1 MRIWRPIRRG
11 SKAGLVS
18 ANERAHGRSAARIL
32 PTVKRDP
39 VLRPL
44 TWRLPLVAFLI
55 TGLVGLVYIDRLLTR
70 EFREQGVTQAVQA
83 QSLLE
88 SHLSHRVALLSG
100 VTSLIET
107 SAGEVS
113 QDRISRFV
121 QRVFEELPDVRAV
134 AYADARGIVRGVY
147 PPNAWS
153 RLQPGADLRD
163 SVDIASALDEAR
175 FTRDAA
181 ATRTTR
187 LGPTEHGM
195 VLVQP
200 VVRDRRITAY
210 IVGAVSYPGLFTDA
224 LGGRLLGSFAYQIRD
239 DSLRVIARSPAFTDA
254 YSAIERRQVRLPGS
268 HRWAVDVA
276 IPRMQPLVP
285 RLLNWL
291 VGSLLLLVVVLLVVR
306 EEAQSRR
313 FAERTEELELLSR
326 DLLDAN
332 VRLEE
337 RSQQIAEAN
346 RAKSRFLANVSHEL
360 RTPLNAI
367 VGYNSLARDGVYGE
381 LAPPLRGVH
390 DRIAAAADHLLGLVN
405 DVLDLSKIEVG
416 RMAVEPQPVNVG
428 ALVDAVAT
436 VIEPMASAK
445 RLHVDVVVARD
456 IPDLHTD
463 PGHVRQIL
471 LNLVANAVKFTERGA
486 ITIVA
491 RKQEP
496 DLGDGIVI
504 IVEDTGIG
512 IAHEDQDRIFQEFE
526 QVRPS
531 GRGDSLERGTG
542 LGLAIARKLARLLGG
557 DVQVRSA
564 PGAGSRFI
572 VSLPRSSPTVSIG
585 SDDQRT
591 ADLARARD
599 AQHSAERSQPSRSA
613 SGGSVDA
620 DRATEDTPPEVRAIL
635 DASLQ
640 ATRVKATRQNE
651 GDG

>member
-1 MRIWRPIRRG
+1 M
-11 SKAGLVS
+11 
-18 ANERAHGRSAARIL
+18 
-32 PTVKRDP
+32 KRDP

-44 TWRLPLVAFLI
+44 TWRLPLIAFLI

-70 EFREQGVTQAVQA
+70 EFREEGVTQAVQA

-107 SAGEVS
+107 SPGGEAS
-113 QDRISRFV
+113 QERIARFV
-121 QRVFEELPDVRAV
+121 QRVFEDLPDVRAV
-134 AYADARGIVRGVY
+134 AYADARGVVRGGF
-147 PPNAWS
+147 PRDGWL
-153 RLQPGADLRD
+153 RLRTGTDLRD

-175 FTRDAA
+175 FARDAA
-181 ATRTTR
+181 ATRTIR
-187 LGPTEHGM
+187 LGPTERGI

-200 VVRDRRITAY
+200 VLRERRVTGY
-210 IVGAVSYPGLFTDA
+210 IVGAISYPGLFTDA
-224 LGGRLLGSFAYQIRD
+224 LGGRLLGRFAYQIRD
-239 DSLRVIARSPAFTDA
+239 DSLRVIARSPAFSDA
-254 YSAIERRQVRLPGS
+254 YSSIERRQVRLPGS

-276 IPRMQPLVP
+276 IPRMQPIVP

-381 LAPPLRGVH
+381 LSSALRGVH

-416 RMAVEPQPVNVG
+416 RMAVEPQQVNIG

-436 VIEPMASAK
+436 VIEPMATAK

-456 IPDLHTD
+456 IPDVRTD

-471 LNLVANAVKFTERGA
+471 LNLVANAVKFTEKGT

-491 RKQEP
+491 RKQDA

-512 IAHEDQDRIFQEFE
+512 IAREDQDRIFQEFE

-564 PGAGSRFI
+564 PGAGSRFML
-572 VSLPRSSPTVSIG
+572 SLPLSSHTVNIG
-585 SDDQRT
+585 GEEHGIH
-591 ADLARARD
+591 AAGPGD
-599 AQHSAERSQPSRSA
+599 AEHSAERPQPLRAAGSA
-613 SGGSVDA
+613 GDGE
-620 DRATEDTPPEVRAIL
+620 RTTEDTPPEVRAIL
-635 DASLQ
+635 DASRKT
-640 ATRVKATRQNE
+640 TRKSGARDKE
-651 GDG
+651 GEGERS

>member
-1 MRIWRPIRRG
+1 
-11 SKAGLVS
+11 L
-18 ANERAHGRSAARIL
+18 
-32 PTVKRDP
+32 VKRDP

-55 TGLVGLVYIDRLLTR
+55 TGLVGLVFIDRLLTR
-70 EFREQGVTQAVQA
+70 EYREQGVTQGVQA
-83 QSLLE
+83 QALLE
-88 SHLSHRVALLSG
+88 RHLDHRVALLNG

-107 SAGEVS
+107 SGTDDVNEERVA
-113 QDRISRFV
+113 RFTR
-121 QRVFEELPDVRAV
+121 RVFNDLADVRAV
-134 AYADARGIVRGVY
+134 AYCDARGVVRATFPRGG
-147 PPNAWS
+147 WG
-153 RLQPGADLRD
+153 RLRPGSNLRD

-175 FTRDAA
+175 FTRGAAVTRTMQVAPGERGVVLVEPALRDGRLVGYTAA
-181 ATRTTR
+181 A
-187 LGPTEHGM
+187 
-195 VLVQP
+195 
-200 VVRDRRITAY
+200 I
-210 IVGAVSYPGLFTDA
+210 SYRALFGDA
-224 LGGRLLGSFAYQIRD
+224 LGGRLLGRFAYQIRD
-239 DSLRVIARSPAFTDA
+239 DSLRVIARSPAFPTA
-254 YSAIERRQVRLPGS
+254 YAAIERREVRLPGS

-276 IPRMQPLVP
+276 IPRLQPLVP

-381 LAPPLRGVH
+381 LSAPLRGVQ

-416 RMAVEPQPVNVG
+416 RMAVEPQSVNLG
-428 ALVDAVAT
+428 SLVDAVAT
-436 VIEPMASAK
+436 VIEPMANAK
-445 RLHVDVVVARD
+445 RLHVDVLVARD
-456 IPDLHTD
+456 LPELRTD

-471 LNLVANAVKFTERGA
+471 LNLVSNAVKFTERGT

-491 RKQEP
+491 RRQEP
-496 DLGDGIVI
+496 DLGDGVVV

-512 IAHEDQDRIFQEFE
+512 IAREDHDRIFQEFE

-564 PGAGSRFI
+564 PGAGSRF
-572 VSLPRSSPTVSIG
+572 VLSLPRSSPTVSIT
-585 SDDQRT
+585 SEEDRQ
-591 ADLARARD
+591 
-599 AQHSAERSQPSRSA
+599 SAPERSRSPRTT
-613 SGGSVDA
+613 SGAGVDA
-620 DRATEDTPPEVRAIL
+620 GDTSEDTPPEVRAIL
-635 DASLQ
+635 DASLEV
-640 ATRVKATRQNE
+640 ARANAVREKER
-651 GDG
+651 DGERS

>member
-1 MRIWRPIRRG
+1 
-11 SKAGLVS
+11 
-18 ANERAHGRSAARIL
+18 
-32 PTVKRDP
+32 VKRDP

-44 TWRLPLVAFLI
+44 TWRLPLIAFLI

-70 EFREQGVTQAVQA
+70 EYREQGVTQAVQA

-88 SHLSHRVALLSG
+88 SHIQHRAALLSG
-100 VTSLIET
+100 VTTLVET
-107 SAGEVS
+107 YRTPDVNEERVA
-113 QDRISRFV
+113 RFTS
-121 QRVFEELPDVRAV
+121 RVFGELPDVRAV
-134 AYADARGIVRGVY
+134 AYADARGVVRATFPRDGLG
-147 PPNAWS
+147 
-153 RLQPGADLRD
+153 RLQPGINLRD

-175 FTRDAA
+175 FSRRGAV
-181 ATRTTR
+181 TRTLR
-187 LGPTEHGM
+187 LAPGQHGV
-195 VLVQP
+195 VLVEP
-200 VVRDRRITAY
+200 VMRDDRFAGY
-210 IVGAVSYPGLFTDA
+210 ILAAISYRALFEDA
-224 LGGRLLGSFAYQIRD
+224 LGGRLLGLFAYEVRD
-239 DSLRVIARSPAFTDA
+239 DSLRVIARSPAFTSRFA
-254 YSAIERRQVRLPGS
+254 AIERREVSLPGS

-276 IPRMQPLVP
+276 IPRLQPVVP

-291 VGSLLLLVVVLLVVR
+291 VGSLLLLLVVLLVVR

-326 DLLDAN
+326 DMLDAN

-367 VGYNSLARDGVYGE
+367 VGYNSLARDGIYGE
-381 LAPPLRGVH
+381 LPEPLRGVH

-416 RMAVEPQPVNVG
+416 RMAVEPQPVKLG
-428 ALVDAVAT
+428 ALIDGVAT
-436 VIEPMASAK
+436 VIEPMATAK
-445 RLHVDVVVARD
+445 RLHVDVVLSRD
-456 IPDLHTD
+456 LPELYTD

-471 LNLVANAVKFTERGA
+471 LNLVSNAVKFTERGT

-491 RKQEP
+491 RRQQA
-496 DLGDGIVI
+496 DRGDGVVV

-512 IAHEDQDRIFQEFE
+512 IAMEDHDRIFQEFE

-557 DVQVRSA
+557 DVEVRSA

-572 VSLPRSSPTVSIG
+572 LSLPRSSPAVSVT
-585 SDDQRT
+585 SDEQRPVEPVSALT
-591 ADLARARD
+591 TD
-599 AQHSAERSQPSRSA
+599 AAERASSILAGGGAADSA
-613 SGGSVDA
+613 G
-620 DRATEDTPPEVRAIL
+620 ATEDTPPEIRAIL
-635 DASLQ
+635 DASL
-640 ATRVKATRQNE
+640 KAGRANAARDE
-651 GDG
+651 ERERG

>member
-1 MRIWRPIRRG
+1 
-11 SKAGLVS
+11 L
-18 ANERAHGRSAARIL
+18 
-32 PTVKRDP
+32 VKRDP

-55 TGLVGLVYIDRLLTR
+55 TGLVGLVFIDRLLTR
-70 EFREQGVTQAVQA
+70 EYREQGVAQAVQA

-88 SHLSHRVALLSG
+88 SHLHHRVALLKG

-107 SAGEVS
+107 SGTDNVNEERVA
-113 QDRISRFV
+113 RFTS
-121 QRVFEELPDVRAV
+121 RVFNDLADVRAV
-134 AYADARGIVRGVY
+134 AYSDARGVVRAAFPREG
-147 PPNAWS
+147 WG
-153 RLQPGADLRD
+153 RLRPRANLRD

-175 FTRDAA
+175 FARGAA
-181 ATRTTR
+181 ATRTMQLAPGER
-187 LGPTEHGM
+187 G
-195 VLVQP
+195 VLLVEP
-200 VVRDRRITAY
+200 VLRDGRVSGY
-210 IVGAVSYPGLFTDA
+210 IAAAVAFRALFADA
-224 LGGRLLGSFAYQIRD
+224 LGGRLLGRFAYQVRD
-239 DSLRVIARSPAFTDA
+239 DSLRVIARSPAFATA
-254 YSAIERRQVRLPGS
+254 YTTIERRDVRLPGS

-276 IPRMQPLVP
+276 IPRLQPLVP

-291 VGSLLLLVVVLLVVR
+291 VGSLLLLVVWLLVVR

-367 VGYNSLARDGVYGE
+367 VGYNSLARDGIYGE
-381 LAPPLRGVH
+381 LSTPLRGVH

-416 RMAVEPQPVNVG
+416 RMAVEPQPVNLG
-428 ALVDAVAT
+428 SLVDAVAT

-456 IPDLHTD
+456 LPVLHTD

-471 LNLVANAVKFTERGA
+471 LNLVSNAVKFTERGA

-491 RKQEP
+491 RRQEP
-496 DLGDGIVI
+496 DLGEGVVV

-512 IAHEDQDRIFQEFE
+512 IAHEDHDRIFQEFE

-557 DVQVRSA
+557 DVKVRSA

-572 VSLPRSSPTVSIG
+572 LTLPRSSPTVSITSEEQPPSETDALPG
-585 SDDQRT
+585 AS
-591 ADLARARD
+591 RA
-599 AQHSAERSQPSRSA
+599 AARSQSPRSA
-613 SGGSVDA
+613 SGAAVDA
-620 DRATEDTPPEVRAIL
+620 QRASEDTPPEVRAIL
-635 DASLQ
+635 DASLEV
-640 ATRVKATRQNE
+640 ARANALHEKE
-651 GDG
+651 GDGERS

>member
-1 MRIWRPIRRG
+1 M
-11 SKAGLVS
+11 
-18 ANERAHGRSAARIL
+18 
-32 PTVKRDP
+32 KRDP

-70 EFREQGVTQAVQA
+70 EFREEGVTQAVQA

-88 SHLSHRVALLSG
+88 SHLHHRVALLSG
-100 VTSLIET
+100 VSGLIET
-107 SAGEVS
+107 SSSPVVNV
-113 QDRISRFV
+113 DRVARFTK
-121 QRVFEELPDVRAV
+121 RVFEDLADVRVV
-134 AYADARGIVRGVY
+134 AYADVDGVVRAAFPRDG
-147 PPNAWS
+147 WG
-153 RLQPGADLRD
+153 RLRPGTNLRD
-163 SVDIASALDEAR
+163 SVDIASALDETR
-175 FTRDAA
+175 FSRDAA
-181 ATRTTR
+181 ATRTVR
-187 LGPTEHGM
+187 LASSERGI
-195 VLVQP
+195 VLVEP
-200 VVRDRRITAY
+200 LLRDGRMTGY
-210 IVGAVSYPGLFTDA
+210 LLGAISYAGLFADA
-224 LGGRLLGSFAYQIRD
+224 LGGRLLGRFAYQIRD
-239 DSLRVIARSPAFTDA
+239 DSLRVIARSPDFSTTYAT
-254 YSAIERRQVRLPGS
+254 IEQREVRLPGS
-268 HRWAVDVA
+268 HRWTVDVA
-276 IPRMQPLVP
+276 IPKLQPLVP

-337 RSQQIAEAN
+337 RAQQIAEAN

-367 VGYNSLARDGVYGE
+367 VGYNSLARDGVYGD
-381 LAPPLRGVH
+381 LSTPLRVVH
-390 DRIAAAADHLLGLVN
+390 DRIGAAADHLLGLVN

-416 RMAVEPQPVNVG
+416 RMAVDPQMVNVG
-428 ALVDAVAT
+428 ALVNAVAT

-456 IPDLHTD
+456 VPELHTD

-471 LNLVANAVKFTERGA
+471 LNLVANAVKFTERGT

-491 RKQEP
+491 RRQDA
-496 DLGDGIVI
+496 DLGDGVVV

-512 IAHEDQDRIFQEFE
+512 IAPEDHERIFQEFE

-542 LGLAIARKLARLLGG
+542 LGLAIARKLSRLLGG

-564 PGAGSRFI
+564 RGAGSRF
-572 VSLPRSSPTVSIG
+572 VLVLPRSSPTVSIG
-585 SDDQRT
+585 SDDHRPT
-591 ADLARARD
+591 ESGSGLEAERP
-599 AQHSAERSQPSRSA
+599 AERSQASRSP
-613 SGGSVDA
+613 GGAEVDS
-620 DRATEDTPPEVRAIL
+620 DRTNEDTPPEVRAVL
-635 DASLQ
+635 DASLRASRANIARQ
-640 ATRVKATRQNE
+640 QDDDSTRS
-651 GDG
+651 

>member
-1 MRIWRPIRRG
+1 M
-11 SKAGLVS
+11 
-18 ANERAHGRSAARIL
+18 
-32 PTVKRDP
+32 KRDP

-55 TGLVGLVYIDRLLTR
+55 TGLVGLVFIDRLLTR
-70 EFREQGVTQAVQA
+70 EYREQGVTQAVQA

-88 SHLSHRVALLSG
+88 SHLDHRVALLNG

-107 SAGEVS
+107 SRSDDVNEERVT
-113 QDRISRFV
+113 RFTR
-121 QRVFEELPDVRAV
+121 RVFGDLADVRAV
-134 AYADARGIVRGVY
+134 AYTDTRGILRAVFPRGG
-147 PPNAWS
+147 WG
-153 RLQPGADLRD
+153 RLRPGTNLRD
-163 SVDIASALDEAR
+163 SVDIASAMDEAR
-175 FTRDAA
+175 FTRGAA
-181 ATRTTR
+181 ATRTTP
-187 LGPTEHGM
+187 LGPGERGVFLIEP
-195 VLVQP
+195 VL
-200 VVRDRRITAY
+200 RDGRLSGY
-210 IVGAVSYPGLFTDA
+210 IAAAISYRALFGDA
-224 LGGRLLGSFAYQIRD
+224 LGGRLLGRFPYQVRD
-239 DSLRVIARSPAFTDA
+239 GTDRVIARSPAFTTA
-254 YSAIERRQVRLPGS
+254 YTAVERREVRLPGS
-268 HRWAVDVA
+268 PRWVVDVA
-276 IPRMQPLVP
+276 IPRFEPLVP

-291 VGSLLLLVVVLLVVR
+291 VGSLLLLLVVLLVVR

-367 VGYNSLARDGVYGE
+367 VGYNSLARDGVYGD
-381 LAPPLRGVH
+381 LSASLRGVH

-416 RMAVEPQPVNVG
+416 RMAVDPQTVNLG
-428 ALVDAVAT
+428 SLVDAVAT

-456 IPDLHTD
+456 LPELHTD

-471 LNLVANAVKFTERGA
+471 LNLVSNAVKFTERGA
-486 ITIVA
+486 VTIVA
-491 RKQEP
+491 RRQEP
-496 DLGDGIVI
+496 DLGDGVVV

-512 IAHEDQDRIFQEFE
+512 IAREDHDRIFQEFE

-564 PGAGSRFI
+564 PGAGSRFLL
-572 VSLPRSSPTVSIG
+572 SLPRSSPTVSI
-585 SDDQRT
+585 SSEEQRASEV
-591 ADLARARD
+591 ADAA
-599 AQHSAERSQPSRSA
+599 PA
-613 SGGSVDA
+613 S
-620 DRATEDTPPEVRAIL
+620 EDTPPEVRAIL
-635 DASLQ
+635 NESLEVSR
-640 ATRVKATRQNE
+640 ANAMRHEER
-651 GDG
+651 DGERS